1 MTTIKLHLNAKLY
14 VQNRTL
20 MYAFEN
26 SLSVIGDSCFPTMF

>member
-20 MYAFEN
+20 MYVFEN
-26 SLSVIGDSCFPTMF
+26 SLGDSCFPTMF